1 MPRMITEV
9 VAGVCMYGDF
19 IADGRV
25 PADEKTDAGEKYY
38 VQITGP
44 NLTSYKVRLTDSAYQ
59 QFMAADVGMGVP
71 VLMDVRPMVFNGVQY
86 WQAESF
92 YVRPDGRQPFMR
104 SSPAPAPASPAA
116 AGSASAP
123 GSASG
128 AAKKS

>member
-1 MPRMITEV
+1 MPRMVTEV

-19 IADGRV
+19 IADGYV
-25 PADEKTDAGEKYY
+25 PADEKSDAGEKYY
-38 VQITGP
+38 IQITAP
-44 NLTSYKVRLTDSAYQ
+44 NLNSYKARMTDSAYA
-59 QFMAADVGMGVP
+59 QFMAADVAMGTP
-71 VLMDVRPMVFNGVQY
+71 VLMDVRPMVFRDTQY

-104 SSPAPAPASPAA
+104 SSPAPVPAPSAV